1 MNPTPTAAQL
11 LVAVLD
17 NLVVIKVA
25 GRANFTLSIDFK
37 RLFNELRARGHDR
50 FALELSQCLMMDS
63 TFLGVLAGMGM
74 RLEQEVKNCAH
85 PIALIA
91 PNARILDMLENLGVK
106 HLFRVLDNSAP
117 APEAFQPV
125 AAANGN
131 TPKVEVSRTCLEA
144 HELLM
149 AINPSNVAKF
159 KDVAAFL
166 AEDVKRFEGERK

>member
-1 MNPTPTAAQL
+1 MNTATQL

-17 NLVVIKVA
+17 NFVVIKVT

-37 RLFNELRARGHDR
+37 RLFAELRGRGHSR

-63 TFLGVLAGMGM
+63 TFLGVLAGTGLK
-74 RLEQEVKNCAH
+74 LEQEVKDCEH

-91 PNARILDMLENLGVK
+91 ANARILDMLENLGVK

-125 AAANGN
+125 ATPEVSA
-131 TPKVEVSRTCLEA
+131 PKVEVSRTCLEA

-159 KDVAAFL
+159 KDVATFL
-166 AEDVKRFEGERK
+166 AEDVKRFEGEKK